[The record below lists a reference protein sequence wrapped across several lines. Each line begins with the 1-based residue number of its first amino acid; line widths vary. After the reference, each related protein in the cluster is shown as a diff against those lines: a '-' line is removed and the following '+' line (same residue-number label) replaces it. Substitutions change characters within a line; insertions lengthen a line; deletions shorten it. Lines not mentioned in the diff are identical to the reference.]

1 MPILAGRSNDL
12 NIVSPMIQILIFHNL
27 DPLDQKGC
35 IKVLLTVFLKVFD
48 WNLHYVDTV
57 CPRSSDLFYIV
68 TYFYK
73 LGHCFLDT
81 QYVTSWPGSVKKGSI
96 CMRYIWKLNS
106 LDILYAGT
114 RSRIGNSQ
122 SPTMQLHYSSMLPQ
136 GLWKLLEAAQ
146 GTARGGCR
154 VGLIPPIQAIT
165 VCPWSS
171 DPFNVVTY
179 FIKWVTTSWTY
190 SITGR
195 LFLGRVRK
203 HPLNTVVRIRIF
215 FNRIWRLS

>member
-1 MPILAGRSNDL
+1 M
-12 NIVSPMIQILIFHNL
+12 
-27 DPLDQKGC
+27 
-35 IKVLLTVFLKVFD
+35 
-48 WNLHYVDTV
+48 
-57 CPRSSDLFYIV
+57 
-68 TYFYK
+68 
-73 LGHCFLDT
+73 
-81 QYVTSWPGSVKKGSI
+81 
-96 CMRYIWKLNS
+96 NS

-190 SITGR
+190 SITFNTFHKVSCFIR
-195 LFLGRVRK
+195 LDKPSWVQNITF
-203 HPLNTVVRIRIF
+203 NF
-215 FNRIWRLS
+215 FKFKISSYHGPFQP